1 MIISY
6 IGIHWSERKSKT
18 HNHNQPSLG
27 NTHCFFPNTNVFLG
41 KNPSTPCAEPLVDEP
56 GDDVTVLDVEVVVGS
71 IDVGR
76 NQGGELTAVLLF
88 VAMVHRIHQT

>member
-1 MIISY
+1 M
-6 IGIHWSERKSKT
+6 
-18 HNHNQPSLG
+18 
-27 NTHCFFPNTNVFLG
+27 
-41 KNPSTPCAEPLVDEP
+41 DEP